1 VTALAAR
8 RRHPM
13 ASAVLIL
20 LGLVVAG
27 TAYAAVAPGRT
38 AKAAPSA
45 TQDVVAGHQL
55 FQANCAS
62 CHGLNAEGRAS
73 APALVGVGAAA
84 VDFQVGTGRMP
95 LEVSEPQAQAAP
107 SVHFSAQEI
116 SQMAAYVAS
125 LGPGPS
131 IPSADQVDPTL
142 GDPVKGGELF
152 RTNCAM
158 CHNYAGSGGALTYG
172 KYAPSLSKTTP
183 QHIYEAMVTG
193 PQSMPVFNDNTID
206 PNSKRDIISYLRT
219 INSAPTPGG
228 LSLGMLGPVNE
239 GLVAWLVGLA
249 ALIGCAVWLGA
260 KSS

>member
-1 VTALAAR
+1 MTALAAR

-13 ASAVLIL
+13 ASAVLVL

-27 TAYAAVAPGRT
+27 LAYAAAAPGQT
-38 AKAAPSA
+38 AHAATGAS
-45 TQDVVAGHQL
+45 QDVTAGKQMFL
-55 FQANCAS
+55 ANCAS
-62 CHGLNAEGRAS
+62 CHGLNAEGRAN
-73 APALVGVGAAA
+73 APSLVGVGAAA

-95 LEVSEPQAQAAP
+95 LQVTGPQAGAASQVEFTP
-107 SVHFSAQEI
+107 DEI
-116 SQMAAYVAS
+116 KLLSAYVAS

-131 IPSADQVDPTL
+131 IPSAEQVDPAKGNAQL
-142 GDPVKGGELF
+142 GGELF

-172 KYAPSLSKTTP
+172 KYAPSLSKTSP
-183 QHIYEAMVTG
+183 EHIYEAMVTG
-193 PQSMPVFNDNTID
+193 PQSMPVFNDSTID
-206 PNSKRDIISYLRT
+206 PKSKQDVIAYLRT
-219 INSAPTPGG
+219 INNAPSPGG

-239 GLVAWLVGLA
+239 GLVAWVVGLA

>member
-13 ASAVLIL
+13 ASAVLVL

-27 TAYAAVAPGRT
+27 LAYAAAAPGQT
-38 AKAAPSA
+38 ARAATGA
-45 TQDVVAGHQL
+45 TQDVAAGKQMFL
-55 FQANCAS
+55 ANCAS
-62 CHGLNAEGRAS
+62 CHGLNAEGRAN
-73 APALVGVGAAA
+73 APSLVGVGAAA

-95 LEVSEPQAQAAP
+95 LQVTGPQAAAAP
-107 SVHFSAQEI
+107 SVRFSPDEI
-116 SQMAAYVAS
+116 KLLAAYVAS

-131 IPSADQVDPTL
+131 IPSAEQVDQAQ
-142 GDPVKGGELF
+142 GNAQKGGELF

-172 KYAPSLSKTTP
+172 KYAPSLSRTTP
-183 QHIYEAMVTG
+183 EHIYEAMVTG
-193 PQSMPVFNDNTID
+193 PQSMPVFNDNTLD
-206 PNSKRDIISYLRT
+206 PKSKQDIISYLRT
-219 INSAPTPGG
+219 INAAPSPGG

-239 GLVAWLVGLA
+239 GLVAWAVGLA